1 MPDLGLPELTTS
13 QWLLALVST
22 FGLGVAK
29 SGFAG
34 VGLFHVVVFAFLFG
48 AKKSTGYVLPM
59 LIFGDLCAVATYR
72 LRHARWDY
80 IKSMSL
86 PTALGVVI
94 GWALMNSIS
103 ESAYKPVIGSII
115 LALAAMQTARMW
127 RPRWF
132 EHVPHA
138 AWFAWSLCLI
148 AGFSTM
154 LANAAGGIIAL
165 YLVTVSMP
173 KLELVGT
180 TAWFF
185 LMLNLFKVPFSTQLG
200 LIGPDTLLL
209 NAVLTPTIVLG
220 LLAGRW
226 LIHRI
231 PQRQFDSL
239 VLLLSS
245 VAALRLIGAF

>member
-1 MPDLGLPELTTS
+1 MPELS
-13 QWLLALVST
+13 PSEWLLALLSA

-34 VGLFHVVVFAFLFG
+34 VGLFHVVVFAFIFG

-59 LIFGDLCAVATYR
+59 LIFGDVCAVAAFR
-72 LRHARWDY
+72 QHARWDY

-86 PTALGVVI
+86 PTAIGVVV
-94 GWALMNSIS
+94 GWAVMDSIS
-103 ESAYKPVIGSII
+103 EAAYKPVIGSII
-115 LALAAMQTARMW
+115 LGLAAMQTARMW
-127 RPRWF
+127 RPNWF

-185 LMLNLFKVPFSTQLG
+185 LMINVFKVPFSVQLG
-200 LIGPDTLLL
+200 LIAPDTLLL
-209 NAVLTPTIVLG
+209 NAVLTPMIVLG

-231 PQRQFDSL
+231 AQRQFDSL

>member
-1 MPDLGLPELTTS
+1 MPEFLGLPELTSS
-13 QWLLALVST
+13 QWMLALLSA
-22 FGLGVAK
+22 FGLGIAK

-48 AKKSTGYVLPM
+48 AKQSTGYVLPM
-59 LIFGDLCAVATYR
+59 LIFGDVCAVVAFR
-72 LRHARWDY
+72 QHARWEY
-80 IKSMSL
+80 VRSMSL
-86 PTALGVVI
+86 PTALGVII
-94 GWALMNSIS
+94 GWALMNSLS

-115 LALAAMQTARMW
+115 LGLAAMQTARMW
-127 RPRWF
+127 RPNWF

-165 YLVTVSMP
+165 YLVSVSMP

-185 LMLNLFKVPFSTQLG
+185 LLLNLFKVPFSAHLG
-200 LIGPDTLLL
+200 LIGMDTLML
-209 NAVLTPTIVLG
+209 NAVLTPMIVLG

-245 VAALRLIGAF
+245 IAALRLIGVF

>member
-1 MPDLGLPELTTS
+1 MPDFELPELTTA
-13 QWLLALVST
+13 QWLLALLSA

-34 VGLFHVVVFAFLFG
+34 VGLFHVVVFAHLFG
-48 AKKSTGYVLPM
+48 AKDSTGIVLPM
-59 LIFGDLCAVATYR
+59 LIFGDVCAVAAFR
-72 LRHARWDY
+72 QHARWDY
-80 IKSMSL
+80 IRSMSL

-94 GWALMNSIS
+94 GWALMNSLS
-103 ESAYKPVIGSII
+103 ELAYKPVIGSII
-115 LALAAMQTARMW
+115 LGLAALQTARMW
-127 RPRWF
+127 RPGWF

-138 AWFAWSLCLI
+138 MWFAWSLCLI
-148 AGFSTM
+148 SGFSTM

-165 YLVTVSMP
+165 YLVTVSLQ

-185 LMLNLFKVPFSTQLG
+185 LLLNLFKVPFSAQLG
-200 LIGPDTLLL
+200 LIGWDTLAI
-209 NAVLTPTIVLG
+209 NVVLTPMIVLG

-245 VAALRLIGAF
+245 VAALRLVGAF

>member
-1 MPDLGLPELTTS
+1 MPELTSS
-13 QWLLALVST
+13 QWMLALLSA

-48 AKKSTGYVLPM
+48 AKQSTGYVLPM
-59 LIFGDLCAVATYR
+59 LIFGDVCAVAAFR
-72 LRHARWDY
+72 QHARWEY
-80 IKSMSL
+80 VRSMSL

-94 GWALMNSIS
+94 GWALMNSLS

-115 LALAAMQTARMW
+115 LGLAAMQTARMW
-127 RPRWF
+127 RPTWF

-165 YLVTVSMP
+165 YLVAVSMP

-185 LMLNLFKVPFSTQLG
+185 LLLNLFKVPFSAQLG
-200 LIGPDTLLL
+200 LIGMDTLML
-209 NAVLTPTIVLG
+209 NVMLTPMIVLG

>member
-1 MPDLGLPELTTS
+1 MPDLGLPELTAA
-13 QWLLALVST
+13 QWSLALVSA

-48 AKKSTGYVLPM
+48 AKTSTGIVLPM
-59 LIFGDLCAVATYR
+59 LIFGDVCAVAAYR
-72 LRHARWDY
+72 QHARWDY

-103 ESAYKPVIGSII
+103 EAAYKPVIGSII
-115 LALAAMQTARMW
+115 LGLAVMQTARMW
-127 RPRWF
+127 RPSWF

-165 YLVTVSMP
+165 YLVAVSMP

-185 LMLNLFKVPFSTQLG
+185 LMLNVFKVPFSVQLG
-200 LIGPDTLLL
+200 LIGLDTLTL
-209 NAVLTPTIVLG
+209 NAVMTPMIVLG

-245 VAALRLIGAF
+245 VAALRLIGVF